1 MSHIQVHKC
10 SFYTLYRASEREEKL
25 LAVSQAVLLL
35 HLAKSPWRKFVLVG
49 LKKGL
54 NSNLASDLE
63 SIQGHQLIKY
73 KHRKKV

>member
-1 MSHIQVHKC
+1 MQF
-10 SFYTLYRASEREEKL
+10 FYTLYRASEREEKP

-49 LKKGL
+49 LKKKKRV

-63 SIQGHQLIKY
+63 SIQGHRLIKY
-73 KHRKKV
+73 EHKKKFKKCI